1 MIREIMMEAIIT
13 TIPLLCNSFHDGQL
27 TLLSNSSEDSSMY
40 VLSFDIISSFISAR
54 VERLELPAN
63 GFGDHYSTN

>member
-1 MIREIMMEAIIT
+1 MMMDATIT
-13 TIPLLCNSFHDGQL
+13 TIELLCNSLQVGHD
-27 TLLSNSSEDSSMY
+27 TLWTNS
-40 VLSFDIISSFISAR
+40 LNASFIYKLTFCILLINKALFAR